1 MSNSKKQKMSVI
13 GIDVSKPHLDVALL
27 NEKGELIDE
36 QRIINGAKALKNV
49 IARWQRDR
57 KCTASPLVCLEA
69 TGHYGYVA
77 ISALLEMNVDTWVA
91 HPADIQLSLGMQRG
105 KNDKVDA
112 RRIAWYAFK
121 HPEKARIIDVGYL
134 KFEEFKL
141 LLTSREF
148 FVRSRAKCL
157 GQLKDNVYYLPKQI
171 APLIKKEL
179 QRQVS
184 SLGRSITNM
193 ELKIEAF
200 ICDDEQL
207 RTKRDLICT
216 VSGIGKIVA
225 NEILAV
231 TRGFTRLTEPRKL
244 ACYAGL
250 APFEHSSG
258 KSVRGRTR
266 VSHRANKHLKSLIH
280 LAAMAAVRKP
290 GDISTYY
297 QRKLAEGKKPISALN
312 AVRNK
317 VVHHMCAV
325 LESGQP
331 YKPYLQES

>member
-1 MSNSKKQKMSVI
+1 MSVI

-27 NEKGELIDE
+27 NEEGELVDE
-36 QRIINGAKALKNV
+36 QRIINGAKTLNRLIEK
-49 IARWQRDR
+49 WQRDG
-57 KCTASPLVCLEA
+57 KCNSLPLVCLEA
-69 TGHYGYVA
+69 TGHYGYAA
-77 ISALLEMNVDTWVA
+77 ISALLELGVRTWVA

-121 HPEKARIIDVGYL
+121 HPEKARFIDAAYL
-134 KFEEFKL
+134 KFEEFKSL
-141 LLTSREF
+141 LAGREF

-157 GQLKDNVYYLPKQI
+157 GQLKDKVHYLSKQE
-171 APLIKKEL
+171 AALIKKEL
-179 QRQVS
+179 QRQVK
-184 SLGRSITNM
+184 SLNTSIANM
-193 ELKIEAF
+193 EAKIEAF

-225 NEILAV
+225 NELLAV
-231 TRGFTRLTEPRKL
+231 TRGFSRLTDPRKL
-244 ACYAGL
+244 ACYSGL

-266 VSHRANKHLKSLIH
+266 VSHRANKPLKSLLH
-280 LAAMAAVRKP
+280 LAAMAAIRTP
-290 GDISTYY
+290 GDIQTYY
-297 QRKLAEGKKPISALN
+297 QRKLAEGKRPISALN

-331 YKPYLQES
+331 YKPYLQEP